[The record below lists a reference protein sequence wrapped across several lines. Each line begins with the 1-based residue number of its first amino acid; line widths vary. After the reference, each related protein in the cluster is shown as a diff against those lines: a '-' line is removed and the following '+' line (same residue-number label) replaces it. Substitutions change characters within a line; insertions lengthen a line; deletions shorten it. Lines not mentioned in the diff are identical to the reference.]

1 MTIYYKLTT
10 QEGMTQNNTQWGE
23 NLTHE
28 ATGDIKQGLCSDA
41 WIHAYTHPLLAVL
54 MNPAHADIENPILW
68 EGKGEGEAKF
78 ESLKCGF
85 RKFTTLKKIPLPE
98 VNVVQKAAFGILC
111 AKEINTD
118 SSWNQWAD
126 KWLSGE
132 DRTKSS
138 AYAAANA
145 ANAAAAYAAFDAA
158 ANAAYAAAYVAYA
171 ANAAANA
178 ADADVA
184 NAAANV
190 ANAAANAAK
199 YAADAAYAA
208 YAAKAA
214 STAKAMGKE
223 LDFVSIALKAMEGK

>member
-1 MTIYYKLTT
+1 MNILFKLTT
-10 QEGMTQNNTQWGE
+10 QEGKTHNETQWGE
-23 NLTHE
+23 NVTHE

-54 MNPAHADIENPILW
+54 MNPVHADIENPILW

-78 ESLKCGF
+78 EPLKCGF

-98 VNVVQKAAFGILC
+98 VTDVQKVAFGILC
-111 AKEINTD
+111 AKEVYKD

-138 AYAAANA
+138 AAAYAAADAAAYAANAARAAANA
-145 ANAAAAYAAFDAA
+145 ARAAANAAAYAS
-158 ANAAYAAAYVAYA
+158 NAAYAAAYAARAA

-178 ADADVA
+178 A
-184 NAAANV
+184 
-190 ANAAANAAK
+190 
-199 YAADAAYAA
+199 YAS
-208 YAAKAA
+208 A
-214 STAKAMGKE
+214 SKGKE
-223 LDFVSIALKAMEGK
+223 LDFVSIALKAMEVK

>member
-10 QEGMTQNNTQWGE
+10 QEGKTRNETQWGE
-23 NLTHE
+23 NISHE

-54 MNPAHADIENPILW
+54 MNPVHADIENPILW

-78 ESLKCGF
+78 EPLKCGF

-98 VNVVQKAAFGILC
+98 VTDVQKVAFGILC
-111 AKEINTD
+111 AKEVYKD

-138 AYAAANA
+138 ANAAAD
-145 ANAAAAYAAFDAA
+145 AAAYAAAAADVVAYYAANAADAYAASDAASSAARAA
-158 ANAAYAAAYVAYA
+158 ANAAYAAA
-171 ANAAANA
+171 NA
-178 ADADVA
+178 ADA
-184 NAAANV
+184 
-190 ANAAANAAK
+190 
-199 YAADAAYAA
+199 YAASDAASS
-208 YAAKAA
+208 AA
-214 STAKAMGKE
+214 SKATGKE
-223 LDFVSIALKAMEGK
+223 LDFVSIALKAMEVK

>member
-1 MTIYYKLTT
+1 MLDMYYKLTT
-10 QEGMTQNNTQWGE
+10 QEGKTRNETQWGE

-28 ATGDIKQGLCSDA
+28 ATGDIKQDLCSDA

-98 VNVVQKAAFGILC
+98 ITYVQKVAFGILC
-111 AKEINTD
+111 AKEVYKD

-132 DRTKSS
+132 DRTEAS
-138 AYAAANA
+138 AKYAAAYSAANAYYAARAAANA
-145 ANAAAAYAAFDAA
+145 E
-158 ANAAYAAAYVAYA
+158 YV
-171 ANAAANA
+171 
-178 ADADVA
+178 
-184 NAAANV
+184 
-190 ANAAANAAK
+190 
-199 YAADAAYAA
+199 A

-223 LDFVSIALKAMEGK
+223 LDFVSIALKAMEVK

>member
-1 MTIYYKLTT
+1 MNILFKLTT
-10 QEGMTQNNTQWGE
+10 QEGKTHNETQWGE
-23 NLTHE
+23 NVTHE

-54 MNPAHADIENPILW
+54 MNPVHADIENPILW

-78 ESLKCGF
+78 EPLKCGF

-98 VNVVQKAAFGILC
+98 VTDVQKVAFGILC
-111 AKEINTD
+111 AKEVYKDKD

-132 DRTKSS
+132 DRTEAS
-138 AYAAANA
+138 AAAYAAAADAAAYAANAARAAANA
-145 ANAAAAYAAFDAA
+145 AAYAS
-158 ANAAYAAAYVAYA
+158 NAAYAAAYAARAA

-178 ADADVA
+178 A
-184 NAAANV
+184 
-190 ANAAANAAK
+190 
-199 YAADAAYAA
+199 YAS
-208 YAAKAA
+208 A
-214 STAKAMGKE
+214 SKGKE

>member
-1 MTIYYKLTT
+1 MMLDMYYKLTT
-10 QEGMTQNNTQWGE
+10 QEGKTRNETQWGE
-23 NLTHE
+23 NISHE
-28 ATGDIKQGLCSDA
+28 ATGDIKQDLCSDA

-145 ANAAAAYAAFDAA
+145 ANAAAAYAA
-158 ANAAYAAAYVAYA
+158 Y
-171 ANAAANA
+171 AAANA

-184 NAAANV
+184 DAARAAA
-190 ANAAANAAK
+190 AY
-199 YAADAAYAA
+199 YASAAYAA
-208 YAAKAA
+208 YAASDAAYAA
-214 STAKAMGKE
+214 SDAASSAASKATGKE

>member
-10 QEGMTQNNTQWGE
+10 QEGKTRNETQWGE
-23 NLTHE
+23 NISHE

-54 MNPAHADIENPILW
+54 MNPAHAMIKNPIHW

-78 ESLKCGF
+78 EPLKCGF
-85 RKFTTLKKIPLPE
+85 RKFTTLRQIPLPE
-98 VNVVQKAAFGILC
+98 VTDVQKIAFGILC
-111 AKEINTD
+111 AKEVYKD

-138 AYAAANA
+138 ANAAAD
-145 ANAAAAYAAFDAA
+145 AAAYAAAAADVVAYYAANAADAYAASDAASSAARAA
-158 ANAAYAAAYVAYA
+158 ANAAYAAA
-171 ANAAANA
+171 NA
-178 ADADVA
+178 ADA
-184 NAAANV
+184 
-190 ANAAANAAK
+190 
-199 YAADAAYAA
+199 YAASDAASS
-208 YAAKAA
+208 AA
-214 STAKAMGKE
+214 SKATGKE

>member
-10 QEGMTQNNTQWGE
+10 QEGKTRNETQWGE
-23 NLTHE
+23 NISHE

-54 MNPAHADIENPILW
+54 MNPAHAMIKNPIHW

-78 ESLKCGF
+78 EPLKCGF
-85 RKFTTLKKIPLPE
+85 RKFTTLRQIPLPE
-98 VNVVQKAAFGILC
+98 VTDVQKIAFGILC
-111 AKEINTD
+111 AKEVYKD

-138 AYAAANA
+138 AYAAY
-145 ANAAAAYAAFDAA
+145 AAADVVAYYAAADAA
-158 ANAAYAAAYVAYA
+158 ADAAS
-171 ANAAANA
+171 
-178 ADADVA
+178 
-184 NAAANV
+184 
-190 ANAAANAAK
+190 NAAK

-208 YAAKAA
+208 NAAYAAANAAVYAA
-214 STAKAMGKE
+214 SKGKE
-223 LDFVSIALKAMEGK
+223 LDFVSIALKAKAVKEL

>member
-1 MTIYYKLTT
+1 
-10 QEGMTQNNTQWGE
+10 MTQNNTQWGE
-23 NLTHE
+23 NVTHE
-28 ATGDIKQGLCSDA
+28 ATGDIQKGLCSDA

-145 ANAAAAYAAFDAA
+145 ANAAAAYAA
-158 ANAAYAAAYVAYA
+158 Y
-171 ANAAANA
+171 AAANA

-184 NAAANV
+184 DAARAAA
-190 ANAAANAAK
+190 AY
-199 YAADAAYAA
+199 YASAAYAA
-208 YAAKAA
+208 YAASDAAYAA
-214 STAKAMGKE
+214 SDAASSAASKATGKE
-223 LDFVSIALKAMEGK
+223 LDFVSIALKAVKEL